1 MKHESISK
9 ATCAES
15 QNVRSSLSRNCVERL
30 TQKTTHT
37 HKVWNDS
44 HFGLISSPTVFF
56 IVYLYYC
63 LLIWKYLHMN
73 YMNFFFASVWC
84 FFISRQKRIFRVN
97 DTKTRLRLNTRPNP
111 FGKNQ
116 PWRLDV
122 CVTDV
127 NFYLLKKLLF
137 CLKHQEM
144 FFTPNNQEINQFQIC
159 SGHWI
164 ESLKTHLYR
173 VSCTQVFF
181 WLECVNIIIY
191 FRSTLTLYKWVFI
204 ASFQRSQQ
212 IRKWTVFQIFYLWQ
226 GLIWWLCNIIIIFII
241 SKGFFSI

>member
-44 HFGLISSPTVFF
+44 HFGLISSPIFQSLPLLLPVHLEILTYELTSFLRQYGVFSF
-56 IVYLYYC
+56 CV
-63 LLIWKYLHMN
+63 
-73 YMNFFFASVWC
+73 
-84 FFISRQKRIFRVN
+84 RRE
-97 DTKTRLRLNTRPNP
+97 TKTRLRLNTTRPNP

-116 PWRLDV
+116 PWRLDI

-144 FFTPNNQEINQFQIC
+144 FFTPNNQEISQFQIC

-226 GLIWWLCNIIIIFII
+226 DLIWWLCTIIIIIFII

>member
-44 HFGLISSPTVFF
+44 HLGLIRSPIFQSLPLF
-56 IVYLYYC
+56 IACWFGNTY
-63 LLIWKYLHMN
+63 IWT
-73 YMNFFFASVWC
+73 NFFFSSVWC
-84 FFISRQKRIFRVN
+84 FFILCQKRIFRVN
-97 DTKTRLRLNTRPNP
+97 DTKTWLRLNTTRPNP

-116 PWRLDV
+116 PWRLDI

-159 SGHWI
+159 SGPWI

-204 ASFQRSQQ
+204 ASFQWTQQ

-226 GLIWWLCNIIIIFII
+226 NLIWWQCNIIIIFII
-241 SKGFFSI
+241 SKGFFST